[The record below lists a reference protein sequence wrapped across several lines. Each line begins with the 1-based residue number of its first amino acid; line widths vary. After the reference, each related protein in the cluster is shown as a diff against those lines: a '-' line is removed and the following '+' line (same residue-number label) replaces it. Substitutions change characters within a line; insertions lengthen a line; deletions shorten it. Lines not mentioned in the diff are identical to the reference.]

1 MWAFLY
7 PGTHVRPHKHA
18 RIDRRGVP
26 SSSQHPGTT
35 SLVTPFTDRRVD
47 RWGKMDRG
55 RQGAMGDR
63 FKLRWGRQGRVEER
77 RTHATLHGAR
87 LLGKPRLLL
96 FPQECRRADSQSG
109 SSSIFATTTHK
120 LVPKLPVEKETW
132 REMSYVAV
140 WEYIFSS
147 PVPPHRGCQNALQ

>member
-1 MWAFLY
+1 MGEDGWRE
-7 PGTHVRPHKHA
+7 VRSNGE
-18 RIDRRGVP
+18 RDL
-26 SSSQHPGTT
+26 SSGEA
-35 SLVTPFTDRRVD
+35 DK
-47 RWGKMDRG
+47 GG
-55 RQGAMGDR
+55 G
-63 FKLRWGRQGRVEER
+63 EER

-96 FPQECRRADSQSG
+96 FPLECRRADSQSG
-109 SSSIFATTTHK
+109 SSSIFAITTHK

-147 PVPPHRGCQNALQ
+147 PAPPHRGCQNALQ